1 MCFRRNKY
9 DDFEQWCDAVKER
22 KAESALN
29 LDEYAKDAVGTHAQ
43 KVAKFAGEM
52 RTSIQD
58 GKLFKHSVSI
68 NGNSARG
75 ERFRLDLSKQS
86 PDLQIHKDSKSHVL
100 SFYTQELEACE
111 LNSVIIGELRVGARA
126 TFLSLDHCRVRS
138 LLIVAGE
145 KLTDVQIKDSWIGYL
160 EVKSRQVH
168 DLLIEGGTIRSVKCP
183 APDEENPFTGHVRFE
198 NVHFPTDLKPGF
210 REGAQPYTNLRAH
223 LEDLQNAPMAGLM
236 RSIELKTE
244 RHTDRG
250 FNKIWNY
257 AWGWCANY
265 GYSPGRPLWWVLGLY
280 LVTALGLWIWDGGV
294 LTQDASAYPGWE
306 DWFTCNDWFRAAYLP
321 LRPIISPLG
330 ALGGGTPVDAATLG
344 GKIALVLQGIAT
356 YLLIGMTVV
365 GVRKRFKL
373 H

>member
-1 MCFRRNKY
+1 MRFPRNKY
-9 DDFEQWCDAVKER
+9 DDFEQWCDAIKER
-22 KAESALN
+22 EVESALN
-29 LDEYAKDAVGTHAQ
+29 LADYAKGMEGTNAQ
-43 KVAKFAGEM
+43 IVARFTGEV
-52 RTSIQD
+52 RTKIQD
-58 GKLFKHSVSI
+58 GKLSLHNVSI
-68 NGNSARG
+68 SGNQARG
-75 ERFRLDLSKQS
+75 ERFRLDLSEQS
-86 PDLQIHKDSKSHVL
+86 PDLQIHKDSKLHV
-100 SFYTQELEACE
+100 FDVNTRDVGACE
-111 LNSVIIGELRVGARA
+111 LNSVIIGRLRVG
-126 TFLSLDHCRVRS
+126 TITTLLSLDHCRVGS
-138 LLIVAGE
+138 LLIVMGD
-145 KLTDVQIKDSWIGYL
+145 KLTNVQIKDSWIGYL
-160 EVKSRQVH
+160 DVKSRAVH

-198 NVHFPTDLKPGF
+198 NVNFPTDLKSGF

-223 LEDLQNAPMAGLM
+223 LEELQNAPMAGLM
-236 RSIELKTE
+236 RSFELKTE

-250 FNKIWNY
+250 FNKFWNY
-257 AWGWCANY
+257 VWGWCANY